1 MMRLAEFIPVNLHWL
16 LTGRGPKVFKEAEE
30 KNEEPFQI
38 MKDALPAEGR
48 ILVPG
53 IKGADSVYQ
62 LKSTWMEPR
71 IMEDDYI
78 FVDWNPTSVGDL
90 IAFRHQSDRVMVGW
104 LREFGKE
111 RKQRIEAE
119 KPQNG
124 SIAASECKII
134 GRVVCS
140 VRATYYR

>member
-1 MMRLAEFIPVNLHWL
+1 
-16 LTGRGPKVFKEAEE
+16 
-30 KNEEPFQI
+30 
-38 MKDALPAEGR
+38 
-48 ILVPG
+48 
-53 IKGADSVYQ
+53 
-62 LKSTWMEPR
+62 
-71 IMEDDYI
+71 MEDDYI

-90 IAFRHQSDRVMVGW
+90 VAFRHQSNRVMVGW

-111 RKQRIEAE
+111 GKQRIEAE

-140 VRATYYR
+140 VRATHYR

>member
-1 MMRLAEFIPVNLHWL
+1 MRLAEFIPVNLHWL
-16 LTGRGPKVFKEAEE
+16 LTGRGPKVFTEAEE
-30 KNEEPFQI
+30 KNEDPFQI
-38 MKDALPAEGR
+38 MKDDLPVEGR

-53 IKGADSVYQ
+53 IKGVDSVYQ

-90 IAFRHQSDRVMVGW
+90 VAFRHQSNRVMAGW

-111 RKQRIEAE
+111 CKQRIEAE

-140 VRATYYR
+140 VRATHYR